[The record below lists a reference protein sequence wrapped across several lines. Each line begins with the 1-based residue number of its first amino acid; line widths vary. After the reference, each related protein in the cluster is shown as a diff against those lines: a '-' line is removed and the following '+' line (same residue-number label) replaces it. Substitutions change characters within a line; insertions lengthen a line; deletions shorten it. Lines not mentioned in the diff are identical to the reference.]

1 MSTNTLSNPK
11 IASQPGYSG
20 ILRERETFATGD
32 PNSMSGRLDS
42 WFDQLMLQSNWGI
55 SPSAVLMLSVLCAI
69 ALGGAV
75 FVWKEHILLAAIVG
89 LIGFTL
95 PVIAA
100 MATRANRQRLMNQQL
115 PGMIDE
121 LSRAARTGRSLES
134 CMNMVGNDT
143 PSPLG
148 DELRLCTSKMALGIP
163 VDEAMR
169 ELPDRT
175 GLVSASVLTT
185 AISVHRQSGGDI
197 VHVLDRLAH
206 TIRDREQFQGRLQ
219 AATRAS
225 QLTAFLMIGLPPIIL
240 AFFLFRDPEYFKNLM
255 ASSWGRMATG
265 LAVFL
270 QIVGSIWV
278 WRVLS
283 SSRKP

>member
-1 MSTNTLSNPK
+1 MSSNTLTPPK
-11 IASQPGYSG
+11 IAPQSGFSG
-20 ILRERETFATGD
+20 ILRERETYASGD
-32 PNSMSGRLDS
+32 PNSMSGRIDG
-42 WFDQLMLQSNWGI
+42 WFDRLMLQCNWGLA
-55 SPSAVLMLSVLCAI
+55 PAAVLMLAVLCAI
-69 ALGGAV
+69 ALGGAM
-75 FVWKEHILLAAIVG
+75 FVWKENLLLAAVVG
-89 LIGFTL
+89 MIGFTL
-95 PVIAA
+95 PFIAA
-100 MATRANRQRLMNQQL
+100 MAARANRQRQMNQQL

-163 VDEAMR
+163 VDEALR

-175 GLVSASVLTT
+175 GLVAASVLTT

-197 VHVLDRLAH
+197 VKVLDRLSH

-240 AFFLFRDPEYFKNLM
+240 AFFLFRDPDYFKNLM
-255 ASSWGRMATG
+255 DSSWGRMATVT
-265 LAVFL
+265 AVLL
-270 QIVGSIWV
+270 QIIGSIWV
-278 WRVLS
+278 WNVLA
-283 SSRKP
+283 SSRKA